1 MKEQKLGDLLDA
13 KIETNTIKNYAYKSV
28 QIIFLWNNY
37 PEIPLYMKKCANTQ
51 LCAL

>member
-1 MKEQKLGDLLDA
+1 MKLQKLCLLDA
-13 KIETNTIKNYAYKSV
+13 EIEVNTKNYAYKSV
-28 QIIFLWNNY
+28 QITFLWNNY